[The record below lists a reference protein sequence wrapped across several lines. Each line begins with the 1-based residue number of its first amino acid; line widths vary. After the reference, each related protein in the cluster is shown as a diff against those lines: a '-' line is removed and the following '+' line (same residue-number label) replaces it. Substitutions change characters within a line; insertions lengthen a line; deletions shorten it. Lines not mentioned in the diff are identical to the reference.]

1 MFNVRNKDVAVVVV
15 VVVVVE
21 LYLPLGQNLS
31 PNIVPQCNW

>member
-1 MFNVRNKDVAVVVV
+1 MFNVRNKDVAV